1 MRKDIFI
8 ALSLLLFLSTTISYS
23 SSDKAIISQQFSEV
37 QDFKQLK
44 LTGSERDLRISEIRS
59 IKRTTKVDK
68 MLRKAR
74 QRKTDYFISL
84 QDDEGQVLFS
94 YAIGNPF
101 VIHLQHLGY
110 EDQISRAF
118 NNNAEIVIY
127 YPSVLEPSSVS
138 LKKNINKKAVTM
150 DRISIMK

>member
-1 MRKDIFI
+1 MRKNIFVS
-8 ALSLLLFLSTTISYS
+8 LSLLLFLSTSISYS
-23 SSDKAIISQQFSEV
+23 ASDKKIIAQQFSDV
-37 QDFKQLK
+37 QDFKELK
-44 LTGSERDLRISEIRS
+44 LTGSDRDLQISGIRS

-84 QDDEGQVLFS
+84 QDDEGQVIFR

-110 EDQISRAF
+110 EDQISRAV
-118 NNNAEIVIY
+118 NDNAEIVIY
-127 YPSVLEPSSVS
+127 YPSALEPSSVS
-138 LKKNINKKAVTM
+138 LKKNINEKAVTM
-150 DRISIMK
+150 DRISIME